1 MGHRLRQR
9 ADDFVLNIDKS
20 HPFPHLFST
29 KVFFDSPPQLPIP
42 NPPFLPR
49 PSDSLFIKEMKSIC
63 IIHFFCELFP
73 LPGACSLC
81 IGSRA
86 IDRRPR
92 KSKGIEIPFPLG
104 QDGPGTKVRP
114 GPLLTDTSGSIILSP
129 QNEGHPALAIKRQ
142 QASSLREPRS
152 LAGMEAWFPNPLA
165 ASWVGKK
172 RK

>member
-9 ADDFVLNIDKS
+9 AVDFVLNICPKS
-20 HPFPHLFST
+20 FYHPFPHLFST
-29 KVFFDSPPQLPIP
+29 KVFLTPRLNSLSLT
-42 NPPFLPR
+42 PFLPR

-92 KSKGIEIPFPLG
+92 
-104 QDGPGTKVRP
+104 R
-114 GPLLTDTSGSIILSP
+114 
-129 QNEGHPALAIKRQ
+129 A
-142 QASSLREPRS
+142 RE
-152 LAGMEAWFPNPLA
+152 
-165 ASWVGKK
+165 
-172 RK
+172 